1 MDTPVQSLGTIGSL
15 GDMPDTTPQTTD
27 YESIRKSEFSLTD
40 FLKQTPEKIPNVE
53 QKRDEPKEL
62 LPPTAP
68 VPEPAVAPVPAPVP
82 EPASEVVPAP
92 VPEPVSEVVPAPVPE
107 PAPEVVPSLAPAP
120 APISEP
126 APEVVPSL
134 APAPAPIS
142 EPAPEVVLAPEPA
155 PTTNMV
161 EMSSKDDTIPI
172 IDTIP
177 VQEPTPVL
185 VPETKLE
192 PSSPE
197 DIYQDFESPVDDD
210 DRDDDYIIDPEYL
223 PEDDIY
229 EQQQQEQ
236 EQELLPSV
244 ATAAMDKISKGEIF
258 EGQPPITSFTDL
270 LPMWAWALIFF
281 LLGCAFVGILYMLF
295 SQITPPTPAPT
306 PVPTPTPT
314 PTPAPTPTPTP
325 TPTKPKPST
334 SRKLYCLIGEDEGRK
349 VVIRVSDASLC
360 RRTVMLTEEEYENSL

>member
-1 MDTPVQSLGTIGSL
+1 
-15 GDMPDTTPQTTD
+15 
-27 YESIRKSEFSLTD
+27 
-40 FLKQTPEKIPNVE
+40 
-53 QKRDEPKEL
+53 
-62 LPPTAP
+62 
-68 VPEPAVAPVPAPVP
+68 
-82 EPASEVVPAP
+82 
-92 VPEPVSEVVPAPVPE
+92 
-107 PAPEVVPSLAPAP
+107 
-120 APISEP
+120 
-126 APEVVPSL
+126 
-134 APAPAPIS
+134 
-142 EPAPEVVLAPEPA
+142 
-155 PTTNMV
+155 
-161 EMSSKDDTIPI
+161 MSSKDDTIPI
-172 IDTIP
+172 IDTTP

-229 EQQQQEQ
+229 EQ

-295 SQITPPTPAPT
+295 VQITPPAPVPAP
-306 PVPTPTPT
+306 V
-314 PTPAPTPTPTP
+314 PAPSPPTPTP